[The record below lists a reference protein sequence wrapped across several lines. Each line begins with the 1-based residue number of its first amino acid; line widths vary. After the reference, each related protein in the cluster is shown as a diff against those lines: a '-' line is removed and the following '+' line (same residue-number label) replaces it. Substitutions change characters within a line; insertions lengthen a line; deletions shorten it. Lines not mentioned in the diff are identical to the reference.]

1 MNIENDTVGFLT
13 VIVRTAN
20 GALPVENAQVTIYDY
35 SNGDN
40 VANNSDI
47 IYTLTTDNSGRTQK
61 VVLSTKSKDTSLAPK
76 NQVPFKGYSINVV
89 KEGFYDSS
97 YINVPI
103 YQGVSSLQFANLIPL
118 SEYSSPTDAIPNDGR
133 VYVEESNN

>member
-35 SNGDN
+35 GNGDS

-76 NQVPFKGYSINVV
+76 N
-89 KEGFYDSS
+89 
-97 YINVPI
+97 
-103 YQGVSSLQFANLIPL
+103 
-118 SEYSSPTDAIPNDGR
+118 
-133 VYVEESNN
+133 